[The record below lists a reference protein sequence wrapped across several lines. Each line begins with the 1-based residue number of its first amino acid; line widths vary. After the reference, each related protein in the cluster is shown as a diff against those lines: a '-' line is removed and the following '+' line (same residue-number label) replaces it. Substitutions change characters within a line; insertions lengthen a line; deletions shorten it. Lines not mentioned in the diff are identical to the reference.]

1 MNLWSTSSSNV
12 PLDVVVIVE
21 RAVIKFG
28 GALITEKQ
36 SRKVF
41 RPDTVS
47 AIAPTIL
54 SLVDSGMRLIIV
66 HGAGSYGHIDAKSG
80 NLSRGLVHGREGEQR
95 RLKRIVRDSMSELN
109 NLVVS
114 ILEDHGV
121 RCRTHPPRDW
131 VIGTGPEF
139 KGDINR
145 FEEEGFVHITFGDV
159 VDVDDDRE
167 FGILSGDHLVERLST
182 ELPHVQK
189 VVFLLD
195 GLEGLHNMDPSN
207 AGSRVIPVWTESTSF
222 ETSINESTDVTGG
235 MALKV
240 EVASRI
246 SQSVP
251 LVGFVNGL
259 KPDNLQDLL
268 FGKEFVGTI
277 FGKAKSDE

>member
-54 SLVDSGMRLIIV
+54 SLVNSGMRFIIV

-80 NLSRGLVHGREGEQR
+80 NLSRGLVRGREGEQR

-139 KGDINR
+139 KGDISR

>member
-12 PLDVVVIVE
+12 LLDVVVFVE

-28 GALITEKQ
+28 GALITEKR

-54 SLVDSGMRLIIV
+54 SSVNSGMRLIIV
-66 HGAGSYGHIDAKSG
+66 HGAGSFGHIDANSG
-80 NLSRGLVHGREGEQR
+80 NLSSGLVPGREDEQR
-95 RLKRIVRDSMSELN
+95 RLKRIVRESMSELN
-109 NLVVS
+109 KSVVS
-114 ILEDHGV
+114 ILENHGV

-131 VIGTGPEF
+131 VLGTGPDF
-139 KGDINR
+139 KGDVSR
-145 FEEEGFVHITFGDV
+145 FEEEGFVHITFGDI
-159 VDVDDDRE
+159 VDVADHRE

-182 ELPHVQK
+182 KLPHVQK

-195 GLEGLHNMDPSN
+195 GLEGLHNMDPKN
-207 AGSRVIPVWTESTSF
+207 KQSRFIPVWNESTFF

-246 SQSVP
+246 SQTVP
-251 LVGFVNGL
+251 LVGFVDGL
-259 KPDNLQDLL
+259 KPDNLQNLL
-268 FGKEFVGTI
+268 FGKEFVGTM
-277 FGKAKSDE
+277 FEKAKSDE